1 MISTEVIVPQIIT
14 ISQ

>member
-1 MISTEVIVPQIIT
+1 MISTEVIVAQIIT